1 MNKVCFDWKD
11 MPSEYQNCKVYTG
24 IELKFMPSNGGSSNK
39 PNNVK
44 YGVSVSGGGF
54 TTTQSTQIK

>member
-1 MNKVCFDWKD
+1 MYWLVD

-24 IELKFMPSNGGSSNK
+24 IELKFMPSNGGSRNK

-44 YGVSVSGGGF
+44 YGVSLSEGGL
-54 TTTQSTQIK
+54 QPHNQL